1 MSNLIQN
8 KSIAL
13 LAIMSI
19 YYGSFLHEN
28 PLISDKFATNIV
40 LEETKIKTEIPK
52 DFDLFCPIN
61 KNAKR
66 DENGKFPANTE
77 KWYSEIDGQT
87 QMFRLFKG
95 DSIAR
100 GFDAK
105 NFHSRTEA
113 GGTGGN
119 LRFKESEVWHS
130 FEATMKINVP
140 ANAQNK
146 KLEDR
151 MTISQLFA
159 SCCGPQFRLE
169 LTQNGSISYGSRS
182 NGNTIILAD
191 KDYSNGINK
200 LKVKLVSNGKYLK
213 VFLNDKQIMFKVDGK
228 EVDML
233 QTEESKKGT
242 KDTFYVFRW
251 GMYSNKPMDRSITS
265 EVTDITSKEGE

>member
-1 MSNLIQN
+1 MINKIQN
-8 KSIAL
+8 KSILFFAITSTCFVSFSNKNAL
-13 LAIMSI
+13 KL
-19 YYGSFLHEN
+19 EN
-28 PLISDKFATNIV
+28 FSKIIAPAKA
-40 LEETKIKTEIPK
+40 KIKTEIPK

-87 QMFRLFKG
+87 QIFRLFKG

-105 NFHSRTEA
+105 NFHSRTEV
-113 GGTGGN
+113 GGTGGD
-119 LRFKESEVWHS
+119 LRFKESEIWHS
-130 FEATMKINVP
+130 FEATMKIDVP
-140 ANAQNK
+140 VNLDNK
-146 KLEDR
+146 KLDDR
-151 MTISQLFA
+151 ITVAQLFA

-182 NGNTIILAD
+182 NGNTIILSD

-233 QTEESKKGT
+233 QTEETKKGT
-242 KDTFYVFRW
+242 KETFYVFRW
-251 GMYSNKPMDRSITS
+251 GIYSNKPMDRTITN
-265 EVTDITSKEGE
+265 EVTNITSKEGE